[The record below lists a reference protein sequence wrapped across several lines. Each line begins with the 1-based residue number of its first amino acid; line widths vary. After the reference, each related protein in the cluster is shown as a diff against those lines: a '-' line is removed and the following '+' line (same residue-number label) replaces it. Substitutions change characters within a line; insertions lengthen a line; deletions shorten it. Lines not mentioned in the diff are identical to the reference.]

1 MTLMTLGGILVLLA
15 LGFWWA
21 VRTGKRLNQAEAL
34 RERVDK
40 VANINEFN
48 REKMKNLI
56 DKYKTQGIIIAL
68 CVLLGCGCV
77 SGISGKELLPLHAR
91 PILPNAL
98 ISPSET
104 FITCGDDFYCIT
116 PENLEGLRVYILS
129 MQSLVNKYEHATE
142 VLND

>member
-1 MTLMTLGGILVLLA
+1 MSLIG
-15 LGFWWA
+15 
-21 VRTGKRLNQAEAL
+21 
-34 RERVDK
+34 
-40 VANINEFN
+40 
-48 REKMKNLI
+48 EKMKSLI
-56 DKYKTQGIIIAL
+56 DKYKRQGIIIAL
-68 CVLLGCGCV
+68 LVLLGCV
-77 SGISGKELLPLHAR
+77 SGISGKELLPIHAR

-104 FITCGDDFYCIT
+104 FLTCGDDYYCIT

>member
-1 MTLMTLGGILVLLA
+1 MLL
-15 LGFWWA
+15 
-21 VRTGKRLNQAEAL
+21 
-34 RERVDK
+34 
-40 VANINEFN
+40 
-48 REKMKNLI
+48 
-56 DKYKTQGIIIAL
+56 
-68 CVLLGCGCV
+68 GCV
-77 SGISGKELLPLHAR
+77 SGISGKELFPIHAR

-116 PENLEGLRVYILS
+116 HENLEGLRVYILS

>member
-1 MTLMTLGGILVLLA
+1 
-15 LGFWWA
+15 
-21 VRTGKRLNQAEAL
+21 
-34 RERVDK
+34 
-40 VANINEFN
+40 
-48 REKMKNLI
+48 MKSLI
-56 DKYKTQGIIIAL
+56 DKYKKQGIIIAL
-68 CVLLGCGCV
+68 CVLLGCV
-77 SGISGKELLPLHAR
+77 SGISGKELLPIHAR

>member
-1 MTLMTLGGILVLLA
+1 
-15 LGFWWA
+15 
-21 VRTGKRLNQAEAL
+21 
-34 RERVDK
+34 
-40 VANINEFN
+40 
-48 REKMKNLI
+48 MKSLI
-56 DKYKTQGIIIAL
+56 DKYKNQGIIIVL
-68 CVLLGCGCV
+68 LVLLGCA
-77 SGISGKELLPLHAR
+77 SGISGKELLPIHAR